1 MKEYMSSYE
10 RCLAAIGLQ
19 EVDRIPTDLH
29 DFLMCAEDSG
39 MDFGQFVLDDG
50 KMAEMQIK
58 MWEEFG
64 HDMLLI
70 ENGTAALAQA
80 LGCGVVYRKKDR
92 KSVV

>member
-39 MDFGQFVLDDG
+39 MDLGQFVLDDG
-50 KMAEMQIK
+50 KMAEMLQQP
-58 MWEEFG
+58 WPRLWDAEWSTE
-64 HDMLLI
+64 
-70 ENGTAALAQA
+70 
-80 LGCGVVYRKKDR
+80 KKVLR
-92 KSVV
+92 WHTPRP